1 MREMKIDPRVIK
13 HLGDDLITSSEVA
26 VIELIKNSIDAKA
39 ENVSLNLYNDRTL
52 EDLTEDSIIKHLVPK
67 EYHDKPI
74 LIVEDD
80 GIGMNNFQLSDGFLV
95 VGSPIKEENDN
106 SLGKKGIGRL
116 ATQRLGKSLL
126 VETSSADDD
135 ANCTYYIFVDWGEVA
150 EGNNNIPDDMGK
162 KTPHH
167 TRLWI
172 FDVKPDDYLEN
183 AYQFEQLSFTETAPR
198 AVLSEDLRA
207 AIGFLES
214 PFEDANRKVANIS
227 FSFNGQKLESEF
239 PKIMLNVAE
248 SMHTFSFSNE
258 KGDLKLE
265 YGIDLKP
272 WYAERVHRALAKA
285 EAFKRLKKPHTFYK
299 YLLES
304 NADRL
309 KAVLHFSIDMDELC
323 GLLIETL
330 ADLYPVENRLDSLAN
345 EKRKSF
351 IDNKAIEIIQ
361 NISKI
366 QPVCGKIY
374 SFKQGIA
381 IGERISIESAKELGY
396 IPQELTLKD
405 VKAFLNNYNGV
416 KLYRGDYR
424 IGFLGNKENDWI
436 KLQQYRTKGQQW
448 YRFDLGNTVGQV
460 SLQDSKQI
468 LIKET
473 SSRLELID
481 NETAIAFKFLINIV
495 FNSLFYDL
503 NRKAND
509 IVKVLLDENN
519 LLGES
524 LPSRV
529 DKNKS
534 TLRDMMAR
542 NKKVMK
548 TVSLIKSELEKCI
561 DLGDERVVLNT
572 QNYQKIRNSVNEIAA
587 EVKKDTVDQ
596 KTALSMLKETEELYE
611 GLKTESYN
619 NYKLMANGLITET
632 ITHELHSI
640 TTTGMIKNADDHFN
654 SLKEYF
660 VNTKMGSFYNKHVFP
675 LRNGYL
681 SLEHNLEKVGDLY
694 AFLEPTFIKKGS
706 YDAFVSQNIKK
717 VVDGIKNNLIKK
729 LVDYDIQLVCLTEEM
744 EWIVPKGVLV
754 HVFYNLINNSIY
766 WIDKR
771 REWAKKDIRYVNK
784 QPDSIIIE
792 PDDEDNIIVSDT
804 GTGVLHS
811 MEDVLFEALQSGKP
825 LNEGRGMGLYI
836 VKELLKSFGS
846 DIILLDD
853 RNAFNNRYKFMIKN
867 AVVGNNK

>member
-1 MREMKIDPRVIK
+1 MREMRIDPRVIK

-39 ENVSLNLYNDRTL
+39 EDVSLKLYNDRTL
-52 EDLTEDSIIKHLVPK
+52 EDLTEDRMILHLVPK

-74 LIVEDD
+74 LIVEDN
-80 GIGMNNFQLSDGFLV
+80 GIGMNNSQLTDGFLL
-95 VGSPIKEENDN
+95 VGSPIKEENNN

-126 VETSSADDD
+126 VETSSADDES
-135 ANCTYYIFVDWGEVA
+135 NCTYYIFIDWGEVA
-150 EGNNNIPDDMGK
+150 RGNNNIPDGIGK
-162 KTPHH
+162 KELHY

-183 AYQFEQLSFTETAPR
+183 AYQFEQLSFTDTAPR
-198 AVLSEDLRA
+198 AVLNDDLRA

-214 PFEDANRKVANIS
+214 PFDVAKGKVAKIS
-227 FSFNGQKLESEF
+227 FSFNDHNLDSEF

-248 SMHTFSFSNE
+248 SMHTFLFSSE
-258 KGDLKLE
+258 KGDVKLE

-272 WYAERVHRALAKA
+272 WFAERIHRALVKA

-299 YLLES
+299 DLLDS

-309 KAVLHFSIDMDELC
+309 KAVLHYSLDMDELH
-323 GLLIETL
+323 GLLVETL
-330 ADLYPVENRLDSLAN
+330 KDLYSVEYRLDSLAE

-361 NISKI
+361 SISKI
-366 QPVCGKIY
+366 EPVCGKIY
-374 SFKQGIA
+374 SFKQGIV
-381 IGERISIESAKELGY
+381 IGERIAIESAKELGC
-396 IPQELTLKD
+396 IPRELTIKD
-405 VKAFLNNYNGV
+405 VKTFLNNYNGV
-416 KLYRGDYR
+416 KLYRGHYR

-481 NETAIAFKFLINIV
+481 NETATAFKILINIV

-529 DKNKS
+529 GKNKN
-534 TLRDMMAR
+534 TLSDMMAR

-548 TVSLIKSELEKCI
+548 TITLIESELEKCI
-561 DLGDERVVLNT
+561 DLGDDRVAFST
-572 QNYQKIRNSVNEIAA
+572 QNYQNIRNSVNEIAA

-640 TTTGMIKNADDHFN
+640 TTTGMIKNADDHFD

-660 VNTKMGSFYNKHVFP
+660 SNTKMGSFYNKHVFP
-675 LRNGYL
+675 LRNGYF

-706 YDAFVSQNIKK
+706 YDAFVSQNIKI

-729 LVDYDIQLVCLTEEM
+729 LVDYDIQLLCLTEEM

-771 REWAKKDIRYVNK
+771 REWAKKDIRYISK
-784 QPDSIIIE
+784 QPDSIVIE
-792 PDDEDNIIVSDT
+792 RDDEDNIIVSDT
-804 GTGVLHS
+804 GTGVLHN
-811 MEDVLFEALQSGKP
+811 MEDILFEALQSGKP

-846 DIILLDD
+846 DVILLDD
-853 RNAFNNRYKFMIKN
+853 RNAFDNRYKFMIKK
-867 AVVGNNK
+867 AVVGNN